1 MRLQTYED
9 PIILRNNLLKSLTE
23 RTQQRL
29 KSFYST
35 TTKEVE
41 ELMETNQVCFLRSG
55 QYDLTPRRI

>member
-55 QYDLTPRRI
+55 QTI